1 MNDRAERRRLK
12 QLGRPLEF
20 PSVDVVCTASGPV
33 VLPGPLELAAQAFA
47 QQPAYALAV
56 CARR

>member
-20 PSVDVVCTASGPV
+20 LSVAVVCTAPGPV
-33 VLPGPLELAAQAFA
+33 VLPGRLELAAQAFA

-56 CARR
+56 